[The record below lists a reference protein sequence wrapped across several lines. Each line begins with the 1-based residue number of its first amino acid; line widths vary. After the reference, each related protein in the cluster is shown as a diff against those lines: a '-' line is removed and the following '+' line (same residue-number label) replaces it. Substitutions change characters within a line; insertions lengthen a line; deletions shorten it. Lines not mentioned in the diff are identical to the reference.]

1 MIENSP
7 TSDSEPAGQPDA
19 YARIG
24 ACLKEQRTRLGLS
37 RADVGQRL
45 HLAGMIIDDIEKG
58 HVKDLPALYRHGY
71 IRNYARL
78 LELDADALLAEVR
91 DDQPPMLRRVLPPPD
106 AGYHFDKYLKITTY
120 VLVSTMIIPPLL
132 YFSVAGG
139 ARIFERDSQEI
150 EVVETSPE
158 APDEAGQPNEVSVG
172 STEQS
177 TSRSTRGHVTASALP
192 LSAMRPVRTQSQT
205 GEPAPSLAAAAMESS
220 APGKQLP
227 LLAIELVDD
236 SWIEIYDA
244 DGERLEYDLLREG
257 QQREYQGQPPF
268 RLLLGRANAVRLALD
283 DVPVVW
289 EGQDRGDVTELEVM
303 ENGEVR

>member
-106 AGYHFDKYLKITTY
+106 AGYHFDKYLKIATY

-132 YFSVAGG
+132 YFSVAG
-139 ARIFERDSQEI
+139 ARAFSSATVRRSRSSRHRPRRPMRPDSR
-150 EVVETSPE
+150 VRYPSAALNRAHPGPHAV
-158 APDEAGQPNEVSVG
+158 
-172 STEQS
+172 
-177 TSRSTRGHVTASALP
+177 TSRRRPCRSA
-192 LSAMRPVRTQSQT
+192 Q
-205 GEPAPSLAAAAMESS
+205 
-220 APGKQLP
+220 
-227 LLAIELVDD
+227 
-236 SWIEIYDA
+236 
-244 DGERLEYDLLREG
+244 
-257 QQREYQGQPPF
+257 
-268 RLLLGRANAVRLALD
+268 
-283 DVPVVW
+283 
-289 EGQDRGDVTELEVM
+289 
-303 ENGEVR
+303 